1 MEKEW
6 KLLEFSWFSGLGRPT
21 YTKGTPETQKFN
33 GGSFLVHGV
42 EGGVVEVSGKK
53 AEKWKFQIK
62 ELSWS

>member
-33 GGSFLVHGV
+33 GGSFLVHEV
-42 EGGVVEVSGKK
+42 EGGVVEVSGKR
-53 AEKWKFQIK
+53 WKNGNFK
-62 ELSWS
+62 LRN